1 MSATALYRALVDA
14 GANEDL
20 AKEAVENVVY
30 APEAATRSDI
40 AELRAA
46 NKADLAEHREAT
58 RSDIA
63 ELRAATRADLAE
75 HREATKSDIAELRGD
90 FTGLHGIQ
98 DGHGGVPRRSQV
110 RHGGVQDAITV
121 RHGGVQDGNHIRHGG
136 VQAITSDMAEF
147 KSEIRTDIAEFRVDV
162 ERGFRGM
169 TWRFVGLLV
178 ATQTLLFA
186 ALRMTGAG

>member
-1 MSATALYRALVDA
+1 M
-14 GANEDL
+14 
-20 AKEAVENVVY
+20 VY

-46 NKADLAEHREAT
+46 SQADLAA
-58 RSDIA
+58 
-63 ELRAATRADLAE
+63 
-75 HREATKSDIAELRGD
+75 HREATKSEIAEFR
-90 FTGLHGIQ
+90 
-98 DGHGGVPRRSQV
+98 
-110 RHGGVQDAITV
+110 AE
-121 RHGGVQDGNHIRHGG
+121 
-136 VQAITSDMAEF
+136 MAEF

-186 ALRMTGAG
+186 ALRMTGSG

>member
-1 MSATALYRALVDA
+1 M
-14 GANEDL
+14 
-20 AKEAVENVVY
+20 ENVVY

-46 NKADLAEHREAT
+46 NKGQQDLVEHREAART
-58 RSDIA
+58 DIA
-63 ELRAATRADLAE
+63 EFRAEMAEFRAE
-75 HREATKSDIAELRGD
+75 IKSDMAEFRAE
-90 FTGLHGIQ
+90 F
-98 DGHGGVPRRSQV
+98 R
-110 RHGGVQDAITV
+110 
-121 RHGGVQDGNHIRHGG
+121 
-136 VQAITSDMAEF
+136 SDMAEF

-186 ALRMTGAG
+186 ALRMTGSG